1 MLVLTIIQGPD
12 KGKVFELPDNEPQL
26 LGRSSEALPI
36 GDNTVSR
43 RHAELTPD
51 AGDWYLRDLG
61 SQNGT
66 FINGVIITDRVKLRP
81 GDQIR
86 IGVTLLTFGR
96 TEPPPASPVRLL
108 SGDRMDTSIERALAS
123 NEDSVILA
131 LDRALDSS
139 GPGGSWAGGS
149 HFGHATSMSSA
160 SSAGGSSGGG
170 SPAANLRAIY
180 RLSALVSTLPERDRL
195 LEGVLELIFAEL
207 NPERGCVLL
216 LEDGHVPVPAAVR
229 FAKPKIQ
236 PKGQARS
243 SGSAKPAGNAPPT
256 PPSTPATPPASFDVS
271 RTILMHAIDRG
282 EGVLSTNAM
291 NDPRFRKGDSV
302 QRLSIRSAICVP
314 IRSGDRTFGAI
325 YIDSSAGS
333 AGFNAEGLSLMNAIG
348 QQTAL
353 ALAVNTLMDQK
364 LQTERLATMGETV
377 AMLSHSIKNILQ
389 GLRGGADVVEMGL
402 KKDDLKVARGGWPI
416 VRRNLDRIINLT
428 MNMLAYSRPRTL
440 DLELVKLAPML
451 DECASLL
458 AEQCRVRGVGLIVD
472 ADPDMPPVPLDVG
485 QLHQAMMNLM
495 TNAIE
500 AVDPRSGVVTVRA
513 SFTPASGQESKAR
526 AGQPS
531 RGEVHIDVIDN
542 GPGIPPE
549 IQRRI
554 FEPFFTTKGIRGTGL
569 GLVVTRRIIEQHK
582 GTITLRS
589 DLTRGSTFSITIPVD
604 PDANIDPSATTARQ

>member
-1 MLVLTIIQGPD
+1 VLVLTIIQGPD

-139 GPGGSWAGGS
+139 GTGGSWAGGS

-160 SSAGGSSGGG
+160 SHAGGVGGG
-170 SPAANLRAIY
+170 SPAANLRALY

-207 NPERGCVLL
+207 NPERGCALL
-216 LEDGHVPVPAAVR
+216 LEDGNVPVPAAVR
-229 FAKPKIQ
+229 FAKPKA
-236 PKGQARS
+236 QARS
-243 SGSAKPAGNAPPT
+243 NASATSAGVTA
-256 PPSTPATPPASFDVS
+256 PASFDVS

-314 IRSGDRTFGAI
+314 IRTGDRTFGAI

-333 AGFNAEGLSLMNAIG
+333 SGFNAEGLSLMNAIG

-513 SFTPASGQESKAR
+513 GFTPASGQESKAR

-531 RGEVHIDVIDN
+531 RGEVRIDVIDN

-569 GLVVTRRIIEQHK
+569 GLVVTRRIVEQHK
-582 GTITLRS
+582 GTITLKS
-589 DLTRGSTFSITIPVD
+589 DLTRGSTFTITIPVD